1 MNLAPLKTHVEP
13 GSSSVGPAAGTWII
27 GICSV
32 VFDIDVGQTL
42 QHLHPENCLSEEEQ
56 SSVAFHAF
64 PVSSSSWLQAH
75 MQYQQPSQLLA
86 LGQYACSGSSACV
99 AAAAAQ
105 WYSQVL

>member
-1 MNLAPLKTHVEP
+1 MPP
-13 GSSSVGPAAGTWII
+13 AGTWII

-64 PVSSSSWLQAH
+64 PVSCYNWHQAD
-75 MQYQQPSQLLA
+75 LL
-86 LGQYACSGSSACV
+86 
-99 AAAAAQ
+99 
-105 WYSQVL
+105 

>member
-1 MNLAPLKTHVEP
+1 MNLPPIKTHAEH
-13 GSSSVGPAAGTWII
+13 SSSNDRPAAGTWII

-64 PVSSSSWLQAH
+64 PVSWS
-75 MQYQQPSQLLA
+75 M
-86 LGQYACSGSSACV
+86 
-99 AAAAAQ
+99 
-105 WYSQVL
+105 